1 MEMIAALEIKSSHPV
16 ASAIVNHYSGCI
28 TDKITNF
35 GAGVGLPD
43 VFDFTST
50 PGLGLSGQVNGHVV
64 AVGNMQILRQKIAE
78 VSTEADA
85 VYNEWSNGGQ
95 TVIFVTIDTKVSLTI
110 QFIPFKA
117 TIINSTFNSIY
128 PQMAPGSRGKLQIT
142 KNQCLDSDT

>member
-1 MEMIAALEIKSSHPV
+1 MILDIGGAIKIVQYLKRFAAVLICYINSIHLFSSNDLMEMIAALEIKSSHPV

-78 VSTEADA
+78 VSTEADG
-85 VYNEWSNGGQ
+85 VYNEWSSGGQ
-95 TVIFVTIDTKVSLTI
+95 TVIFVTIDTKVSL
-110 QFIPFKA
+110 
-117 TIINSTFNSIY
+117 SI
-128 PQMAPGSRGKLQIT
+128 
-142 KNQCLDSDT
+142 